1 VGAFVAGGDPA
12 PGFGTV
18 VLDAGDVGAV
28 VEVVDDGGA
37 DSGQGKLCCGCT
49 RGPGLVKGTVE
60 VEVDEVDEVVDVLVD
75 VVVEVDEVVDVLVD
89 VVVEADVGGAEVPDG
104 AVLEGLEVSA

>member
-1 VGAFVAGGDPA
+1 MGAFVAGGDPA

-28 VEVVDDGGA
+28 VEGGDGGA